1 MMKIIH
7 IEVGITDEFFELQ
20 SVDEIMPTFRK
31 ISNVKCQ
38 KVRIKRK
45 RNNGPLTKYFIIL
58 GFEISNVKTYK
69 M

>member
-31 ISNVKCQ
+31 ISNVK
-38 KVRIKRK
+38 KNKNK
-45 RNNGPLTKYFIIL
+45 KKK
-58 GFEISNVKTYK
+58 E
-69 M
+69 

>member
-38 KVRIKRK
+38 KVRIKK
-45 RNNGPLTKYFIIL
+45 KK
-58 GFEISNVKTYK
+58 E
-69 M
+69 